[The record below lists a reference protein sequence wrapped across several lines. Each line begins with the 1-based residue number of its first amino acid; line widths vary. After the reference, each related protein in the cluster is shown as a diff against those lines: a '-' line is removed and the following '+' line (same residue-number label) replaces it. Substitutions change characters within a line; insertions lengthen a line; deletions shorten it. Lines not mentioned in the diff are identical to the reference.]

1 MTAISTRPIS
11 GSSDALLRFALRA
24 DATLTALC
32 GLMLAFLADPLS
44 ELTGLTATQEWLV
57 GASFVAYGALLY
69 GLAALDD
76 LRVAGTAV
84 IVGNLLFSVLAVVV
98 VVAGWLPLTAF
109 GVTVTLATGVV
120 TLAFADLQYLGV
132 RRLRA

>member
-1 MTAISTRPIS
+1 MTAITTRPVS
-11 GSSDALLRFALRA
+11 TSSDALLRFALRA

-32 GLMLAFLADPLS
+32 GLVLAFFADPLS
-44 ELTGLTATQEWLV
+44 DLTGLTATQEWLI

-69 GLAALDD
+69 GLAALED
-76 LRVAGTAV
+76 LRVPGAAV
-84 IVGNLLFSVLAVVV
+84 IVGNVLFSVLAVVV
-98 VVAGWLPLTAF
+98 VVAGWFPLTAF